1 MVRFKNRWLLL
12 SVDLDPFLGQGQTPP
27 AITGHHVLA
36 AIRQSLSLHFGSVA
50 AGALG
55 GPLSIKYHSARTR
68 LAMLRCSRVGAEVV
82 RASATLVRDFDVGG
96 GSTTPRRNVDV
107 RLHVIG
113 VSGTIKK
120 LQTQAMRLD
129 RRLIQQEKKVE
140 ARRKHR
146 GKVREKKGAK
156 QLQPK
161 TAKAQPSGALGAVA
175 QDDEEDIG
183 LAV

>member
-1 MVRFKNRWLLL
+1 M
-12 SVDLDPFLGQGQTPP
+12 
-27 AITGHHVLA
+27 
-36 AIRQSLSLHFGSVA
+36 
-50 AGALG
+50 
-55 GPLSIKYHSARTR
+55 
-68 LAMLRCSRVGAEVV
+68 
-82 RASATLVRDFDVGG
+82 VRDFEVGG

-146 GKVREKKGAK
+146 SKLREKKGTK
-156 QLQPK
+156 QLQPN
-161 TAKAQPSGALGAVA
+161 TAKAQPSAALSAVA